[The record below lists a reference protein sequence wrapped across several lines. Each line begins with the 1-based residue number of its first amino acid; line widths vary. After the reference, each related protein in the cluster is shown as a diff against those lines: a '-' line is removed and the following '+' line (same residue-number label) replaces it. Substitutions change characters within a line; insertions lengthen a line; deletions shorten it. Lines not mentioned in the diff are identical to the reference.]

1 MNEKRWRQ
9 LGGGSFFKFEDPGQV
24 LEGIWRGTKAGR
36 YGDNGVVEVFG
47 DNKMFTLN
55 TALKDLMRVKPGCD
69 VRIEYLG
76 KQTAKNGNEFKAFSV
91 QVAEDAVVEEE
102 EHGGGDEAPF

>member
-1 MNEKRWRQ
+1 MSSEKRWRQ
-9 LGGGSFFKFEDPGQV
+9 LGGGSFFKFEDKGQI
-24 LEGIWRGTKAGR
+24 LEGIWRGTRAGK

-47 DNKMFTLN
+47 ENKMFTLN
-55 TALKDLMRVKPGCD
+55 TALKDLMRVKPGCE

-91 QVAEDAVVEEE
+91 QVAEDAEVDDADGETV
-102 EHGGGDEAPF
+102 PF

>member
-1 MNEKRWRQ
+1 MSNEKRWRQ
-9 LGGGSFFKFEDPGQV
+9 LGGGSIFKFEDVGQV

-36 YGDNGVVEVFG
+36 FGDNGVVEVFG

-55 TALKDLMRVKPGCD
+55 TALKDLMRVKPGCE

-76 KQTAKNGNEFKAFSV
+76 KQMSKGGNEFKAFSV
-91 QVAEDAVVEEE
+91 QVAEDAEVSEE
-102 EHGGGDEAPF
+102 EHGDEAPF